1 MLAWFFC
8 QFLRPVLSDSCFRFG
23 VDKSRHKHEV
33 KKYPKQGI
41 FHPMAILQYHH
52 IASINGIEN
61 INLKISLLQN
71 TI

>member
-1 MLAWFFC
+1 
-8 QFLRPVLSDSCFRFG
+8 